1 MISAIRALCLL
12 SLLPLLA
19 HAKDHGQ
26 WDSYRLTD
34 EQRAWF
40 KSVTN
45 SAGDKCCDESDGYPV
60 EYGNETR

>member
-12 SLLPLLA
+12 LLLPLPA

-26 WDSYRLTD
+26 WDGYRLTD

-45 SAGDKCCDESDGYPV
+45 GAGDKCCDVRRLSGGLRNAP
-60 EYGNETR
+60 G